1 MPRRVIMTTTFLS
14 IVLGALIG
22 IALGTLGGGGSILTV
37 PALVYL
43 LGQDPHAAVSGSL
56 VIVGLNAL
64 AGATIHNRSG
74 HVRLGAALIF
84 GAVGLLTA
92 FLGARLSNFLSG
104 PLLLV
109 LFALLMLTVA
119 TMMLR
124 GGAGQNQSDAGPPV
138 WWKILLAGATVGFL
152 TGFLGVGGGFL
163 IVPALVLVL
172 HMDMRDA
179 VGSSLVVIAL
189 NSLAGVLGHLGQ
201 STISWAL
208 IGLLLAGGVPG
219 LFVGSWLAQR
229 LPTARLRQGFAGL
242 VVLLG
247 IVLLALNLPK
257 VI

>member
-1 MPRRVIMTTTFLS
+1 MTTALFS
-14 IVLGALIG
+14 ILLGALIG
-22 IALGTLGGGGSILTV
+22 AALGTLGGGGSILTV

-43 LGQDPHAAVSGSL
+43 LGQDPHAAVTGSL

-64 AGATIHNRSG
+64 AGATIHNRAG
-74 HVRLGAALIF
+74 HVRLRSALIF
-84 GAVGLLTA
+84 GATGLLTA
-92 FLGARLSNFLSG
+92 FMGARLSSFLSG

-109 LFALLMLTVA
+109 LFAVLMLVVA
-119 TMMLR
+119 VIMLR
-124 GGAGQNQSDAGPPV
+124 GGAKARPEDAPAPV
-138 WWKILLAGATVGFL
+138 WWKVLLAGGAVGFL

-172 HMDMRDA
+172 NMDMRDA

-189 NSLAGVLGHLGQ
+189 NSLAGLLGHLGQ
-201 STISWAL
+201 SSISWAL

-219 LFVGSWLAQR
+219 LFAGSWLARR
-229 LPTARLRQGFAGL
+229 LPAARLRQGFAGM

-247 IVLLALNLPK
+247 IVLLALNLPQ